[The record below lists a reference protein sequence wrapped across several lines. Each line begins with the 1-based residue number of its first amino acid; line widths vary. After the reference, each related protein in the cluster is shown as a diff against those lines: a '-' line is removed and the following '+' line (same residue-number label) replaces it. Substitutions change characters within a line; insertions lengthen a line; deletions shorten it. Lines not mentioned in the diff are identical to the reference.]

1 MDILALAAAK
11 AYTEEKLEEGM
22 KLSTEQISVIAEQA
36 ANLIGA
42 SHIEPWYEKEVE
54 QWQN

>member
-1 MDILALAAAK
+1 MDIVALAAAK
-11 AYTEEKLEEGM
+11 AYTDEKVEKGS
-22 KLSTEQISVIAEQA
+22 KLSPEQISLIAEQA

-42 SHIEPWYEKEVE
+42 SYIEPWYEKEVE